1 MDTEPEQ
8 ATEDIQIANRYM
20 KIVLSIINH
29 QGNTNQNH
37 NKLPPHLPQAFHFC
51 HQNPHPFS
59 TSMTSVPRP
68 LLHQS
73 GGLTLIQEAPLT
85 PLLILGP
92 GLLPVLSLLKG
103 SIFLFLCQS
112 L

>member
-1 MDTEPEQ
+1 MGTEPEQ
-8 ATEDIQIANRYM
+8 ATEDIQIATRYM
-20 KIVLSIINH
+20 RKVLNVINH
-29 QGNTNQNH
+29 LGNANQNH
-37 NKLPPHLPQAFHFC
+37 SKLPPHLPQAFHFR

-59 TSMTSVPRP
+59 TFTTSVPRP

-73 GGLTLIQEAPLT
+73 GGLTLLQEAPLT
-85 PLLILGP
+85 PPSLLGP

>member
-8 ATEDIQIANRYM
+8 ATEDIHIANKYM
-20 KIVLSIINH
+20 KKVFTIINH
-29 QGNTNQNH
+29 QGNANQNH

-59 TSMTSVPRP
+59 TLTTSVPRP

-73 GGLTLIQEAPLT
+73 GDLTLLQEAPLT
-85 PLLILGP
+85 PTLLLGP
-92 GLLPVLSLLKG
+92 GLLSVLSLP
-103 SIFLFLCQS
+103 
-112 L
+112 